1 VVGDGATDAWLGQLR
16 QSQARHLDEIDRLC
30 DGLQQW
36 HAPIRAAEVTGI
48 EPLREF
54 GLEVYGSDD
63 PLGAR
68 RPAAALDAD
77 RPADAEL
84 HTFEL
89 RLPGVTED
97 DVRLARAGAVV
108 LVTVGPHRRS
118 FTLPP
123 HLHGRVATAARISNG
138 HLEVEFAR

>member
-1 VVGDGATDAWLGQLR
+1 M
-16 QSQARHLDEIDRLC
+16 
-30 DGLQQW
+30 
-36 HAPIRAAEVTGI
+36 TGI

-68 RPAAALDAD
+68 PPAAPAADDAV
-77 RPADAEL
+77 RLPDAEL
-84 HTFEL
+84 LTFEL
-89 RLPGVTED
+89 PLPGVTED
-97 DVRLARAGAVV
+97 EVQLARAGAVV

-138 HLEVEFAR
+138 HLEVEFTR